1 MKKEEYWK
9 NPFNFEIFI
18 EKENK
23 ENTKCNEKKFYKS

>member
-9 NPFNFEIFI
+9 NPFNFERFI

-23 ENTKCNEKKFYKS
+23 KNTKCNEKKK